1 MSMALMCSLS
11 SVFVSCTKDDVL
23 DKQNTNGRT
32 PITFISGINTR
43 SINVDL
49 QKTQIANGV
58 KVGVFVNGASDLVAD
73 NQQLLADG
81 AGNFTGEAIFYP
93 EDNSAISVYAYA
105 PFSSD
110 WVGNLDV
117 AHSFT
122 VATDQS
128 TDEAYL
134 ASDLLWG
141 IPMGE
146 NSFISSNS
154 PITLNFKHKLSK
166 LNLNFNTG
174 ETGVNL
180 KGAIVSILN
189 TKPTTTLNVQEGT
202 LEATSGSATE
212 ITAVKFAHDASTFS
226 ASAILVPQEIA
237 AANFIRIITA
247 EKEYIAAL
255 NTDVTF
261 SEGKVYT
268 YTVKFGVSGGE
279 ETVELVLGSVID
291 DWENGNEDLEGDAKV
306 ESQPVVDRVS
316 HTMAKAG
323 ERIRIYG
330 SNFEDVK
337 KVVFPGNVEAMT
349 LVESE
354 SELDAAGEVWIHS
367 AEDNS
372 YQMIDVIIP
381 EGGDQV
387 AGALYVEAETGNGG
401 YSYSYMNCKDNI
413 FISEFTGDAYV
424 VGGSNIYTTN
434 QIMPTPNWGL
444 WPDKPE
450 NIRAFGD
457 PLDNDKNPDTKGISY
472 AATAESDQQLNDN
485 KWKTAQ
491 FSFSLPKMCA
501 KITNGITNCD
511 DLAIQFDCYMSSDE
525 NNGWTT
531 GALRWAL
538 GYGEDE
544 ITYTPWWRQQSTSY
558 DPIAIDF
565 SSGWK
570 TLTFPM
576 KDFKNT
582 SGKKVD
588 DIPEEN
594 GQLKLIFGSFAP
606 YSEGSRGTAIT
617 NFLMYMGN
625 FRIVPYTKPQE

>member
-1 MSMALMCSLS
+1 MCSLS

-58 KVGVFVNGASDLVAD
+58 KVGVFVNGTSDLVAD

-110 WVGNLDV
+110 WVGNLNV

-146 NSFISSNS
+146 NSFISSKS

-189 TKPTTTLNVQEGT
+189 TKPTTTLNVQDGT
-202 LEATSGSATE
+202 LEAASGAATE
-212 ITAVKFAHDASTFS
+212 ITAVKFADDASIFS
-226 ASAILVPQEIA
+226 ASVILVPQKIA
-237 AANFIRIITA
+237 AANFIKIITA

-255 NTDVTF
+255 NTDLTF
-261 SEGKVYT
+261 GEGKVYT

-291 DWENGNEDLEGDAKV
+291 DWENGNEDLEGDAKGP
-306 ESQPVVDRVS
+306 QPVVDRVS
-316 HTMAKAG
+316 HTMAKVG

-330 SNFEDVK
+330 ANFKGVK
-337 KVVFPGNVEAMT
+337 KIVFPGDVEAMT

-354 SELDAAGEVWIHS
+354 SELDAAGEFWIHS

-387 AGALYVEAETGNGG
+387 AGALYVEAETGNRG

-413 FISEFTGDAYV
+413 FISKFTGDAYQM
-424 VGGSNIYTTN
+424 GGSNIYATN
-434 QIMPTPNWGL
+434 QIVPESNWEM
-444 WPDKPE
+444 WPGNPE
-450 NIRAFGD
+450 NIRTFGD
-457 PLDNDKNPDTKGISY
+457 SQDGDNNPDTKGISY
-472 AATAESDQQLNDN
+472 AATAESDQILDGY
-485 KWKTAQ
+485 KLKTSQ
-491 FSFSLPKMCA
+491 FSFSLSKMCE
-501 KITNGITNCD
+501 KIPNGITDCD
-511 DLAIQFDCYMSSDE
+511 DLAIQFDCYMSSEED
-525 NNGWTT
+525 NGWTT

-538 GYGEDE
+538 GYGGDE
-544 ITYTPWWRQQSTSY
+544 ITYTPWWTQQPALY
-558 DPIAIDF
+558 DPITVDF

-582 SGKKVD
+582 SGKKVEE
-588 DIPEEN
+588 IPDGN

-606 YSEGSRGTAIT
+606 YGEGSRGTAVT
-617 NFLMYMGN
+617 NFLMYMAN
-625 FRIVPYTKPQE
+625 FRIVPYTKP